1 MTRHTSPN
9 SKRQRIRD
17 LILSEAKVED
27 IVDEVKTTK
36 EYVYKERGKLKQEG
50 LLVTHQS
57 LSVSNGQN
65 KITVVKNQPHLM
77 DNVDL
82 DRSVPI
88 DPVNDYD
95 ISRLNK
101 NELMLMYDAFEQQ
114 KTPAYVTAKHGIHP
128 EISQKEFERVLK
140 MKSRDPYVL
149 QQMLTAGISNAY
161 PQIQSIVNKSSSTL
175 LTNDEIM
182 SIFDHKM
189 FNHACFFTR
198 NVVINP
204 AHHLPQGLER
214 VRCKTC
220 KKQLAGV
227 IFDRNTPV
235 GSYAQQVLNHMCD
248 SCRSVQNDLAA
259 QLSQSSPVNQT
270 SQQSR

>member
-1 MTRHTSPN
+1 LTRHTSPN
-9 SKRQRIRD
+9 TKRQRIRD
-17 LILSEAKVED
+17 LILSEAKIED
-27 IVDEVKTTK
+27 IVDKVKTTK

-57 LSVSNGQN
+57 LSISNGQGELT
-65 KITVVKNQPHLM
+65 IVKNDPQLAE
-77 DNVDL
+77 NENL
-82 DRSVPI
+82 DGHMTPYRI
-88 DPVNDYD
+88 NDYD
-95 ISRLNK
+95 IPPLDK
-101 NELMLMYDAFEQQ
+101 KGLMLMYVAFEQR

-149 QQMLTAGISNAY
+149 QQMLTAGISNAS

-189 FNHACFFTR
+189 FNHACSFTR

-235 GSYAQQVLNHMCD
+235 GSYAQQVLNYMCD
-248 SCRSVQNDLAA
+248 SCRSIQNNLAP
-259 QLSQSSPVNQT
+259 QLSQ
-270 SQQSR
+270 

>member
-17 LILSEAKVED
+17 LILSEAKIED

-57 LSVSNGQN
+57 LSISNGQRELT
-65 KITVVKNQPHLM
+65 IVKN
-77 DNVDL
+77 
-82 DRSVPI
+82 
-88 DPVNDYD
+88 DPQLGKYENPDGPMTPYRVNDYD
-95 ISRLNK
+95 IPPLDK
-101 NELMLMYDAFEQQ
+101 KGLMLMYDAFEQQ

-149 QQMLTAGISNAY
+149 QQMLTAGISNAS

-189 FNHACFFTR
+189 FNHACSFTR

-248 SCRSVQNDLAA
+248 SCRSIQNDLAS
-259 QLSQSSPVNQT
+259 QLPQ
-270 SQQSR
+270 

>member
-1 MTRHTSPN
+1 LTRHTSLN

-101 NELMLMYDAFEQQ
+101 NELMLMYNDFEDQ
-114 KTPAYVTAKHGIHP
+114 KGPAYVTAKHGIHP
-128 EISQKEFERVLK
+128 EISQKEFERFSK

-149 QQMLTAGISNAY
+149 QQMLTAGISNA
-161 PQIQSIVNKSSSTL
+161 
-175 LTNDEIM
+175 
-182 SIFDHKM
+182 
-189 FNHACFFTR
+189 
-198 NVVINP
+198 
-204 AHHLPQGLER
+204 
-214 VRCKTC
+214 
-220 KKQLAGV
+220 
-227 IFDRNTPV
+227 
-235 GSYAQQVLNHMCD
+235 
-248 SCRSVQNDLAA
+248 
-259 QLSQSSPVNQT
+259 SPEFKH
-270 SQQSR
+270 

>member
-1 MTRHTSPN
+1 LTRHTSPN

-36 EYVYKERGKLKQEG
+36 EYVYKEKGKLKQEG
-50 LLVTHQS
+50 LLVTQQS

-65 KITVVKNQPHLM
+65 KITVVKDQPHLM
-77 DNVDL
+77 DNVGL
-82 DRSVPI
+82 GRSVPI

-101 NELMLMYDAFEQQ
+101 NELMLMYNDFEDQ
-114 KTPAYVTAKHGIHP
+114 KGPTYVTAKHGIHP

-149 QQMLTAGISNAY
+149 QQMLTAGISNAS
-161 PQIQSIVNKSSSTL
+161 PEIQALVDKSSSTL

-182 SIFDHKM
+182 SIINNKM
-189 FNHACFFTR
+189 WNHACSFTR
-198 NVVINP
+198 NVVVNP
-204 AHHLPQGLER
+204 ANYLPQGLER
-214 VRCKTC
+214 VRCKIC
-220 KKQLAGV
+220 KEQQAGV
-227 IFDRNTPV
+227 IYDRNMTV
-235 GSYAQQVLNHMCD
+235 GSYAQQVLNVMCD
-248 SCRSVQNDLAA
+248 SCRALQNDLAP
-259 QLSQSSPVNQT
+259 QLPQ
-270 SQQSR
+270 

>member
-1 MTRHTSPN
+1 LTRYTSPN

-77 DNVDL
+77 DNVDPE
-82 DRSVPI
+82 RTVPI

-101 NELMLMYDAFEQQ
+101 NELMLMYNDFEDQ
-114 KTPAYVTAKHGIHP
+114 KGPAYVTAKHGIHP
-128 EISQKEFERVLK
+128 EISQKEFERFSK
-140 MKSRDPYVL
+140 MKSRDTYLL
-149 QQMLTAGISNAY
+149 QDKLAAGISNASAE
-161 PQIQSIVNKSSSTL
+161 IQSIVNKSSSTL

-182 SIFDHKM
+182 AIIDNKM
-189 FNHACFFTR
+189 WNYACSFTR

-204 AHHLPQGLER
+204 ANYLPQGLER
-214 VRCKTC
+214 VKCRICKE
-220 KKQLAGV
+220 QQAGV
-227 IFDRNTPV
+227 IYDRNTIV
-235 GSYAQQVLNHMCD
+235 GSYAQQVLNYMCP
-248 SCRSVQNDLAA
+248 SCRALQNDLAA
-259 QLSQSSPVNQT
+259 QLSQSSPTNQT
-270 SQQSR
+270 S

>member
-65 KITVVKNQPHLM
+65 KITVVKNQPRLT

-82 DRSVPI
+82 DRSLRI

-101 NELMLMYDAFEQQ
+101 KELMLMYNDFEDQ
-114 KTPAYVTAKHGIHP
+114 KGPAYVTAKHGIHP

-149 QQMLTAGISNAY
+149 QQMLTAGISNAS
-161 PQIQSIVNKSSSTL
+161 PEIQALVDKSSSTL

-182 SIFDHKM
+182 SII
-189 FNHACFFTR
+189 NHDKSIFAYSYTR
-198 NVVINP
+198 NVVMNP
-204 AHHLPQGLER
+204 ANYLPR
-214 VRCKTC
+214 
-220 KKQLAGV
+220 
-227 IFDRNTPV
+227 D
-235 GSYAQQVLNHMCD
+235 
-248 SCRSVQNDLAA
+248 
-259 QLSQSSPVNQT
+259 
-270 SQQSR
+270 